1 MASRRV
7 VVGLDGSVDAGRALA
22 WAAALVADAGGELVA
37 VHVTGLLARAHAE
50 AAMQPWCA
58 PLQDAGVALRC
69 MVVDGNP
76 VLALVQAAAEVGAD
90 MVVVGKRGSG
100 GFPGL
105 QLGSTSQELVAHA
118 PLPVVVVPGP

>member
-1 MASRRV
+1 MVSRRV
-7 VVGLDGSVDAGRALA
+7 VVGLDGSMGAGRALT
-22 WAAALVADAGGELVA
+22 WAAALVADDGGEVVA
-37 VHVTGLLARAHAE
+37 VHVAGLLQRAHAE
-50 AAMQPWCA
+50 AALQPWCA
-58 PLQDAGVALRC
+58 PLRDAGVAFRS

-76 VLALVQAAAEVGAD
+76 VLALLQVAADVGAD

-118 PLPVVVVPGP
+118 SLPVVVVPDP